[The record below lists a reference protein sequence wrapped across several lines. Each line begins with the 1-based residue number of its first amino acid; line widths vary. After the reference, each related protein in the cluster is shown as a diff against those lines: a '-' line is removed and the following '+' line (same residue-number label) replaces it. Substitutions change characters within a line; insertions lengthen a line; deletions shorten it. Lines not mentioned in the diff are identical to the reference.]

1 MHASPRPDW
10 LSTSRP
16 AYAILLLMLVAL
28 LIDVGSELWHGA
40 AMSGSQPQACTDLP
54 DTDARLACYDHEFH
68 HSPAEPA
75 RDALAPL
82 GHEVIDPHE

>member
-28 LIDVGSELWHGA
+28 LMGVGSGFWPGA
-40 AMSGSQPQACTDLP
+40 AMSGSHPQACTDVP

-68 HSPAEPA
+68 RTPSEPV
-75 RDALAPL
+75 RGALAPL
-82 GHEVIDPHE
+82 GHDVINPHE